1 MAENTLIAEV
11 TSGDFEAEVLRVS
24 RDIPVLVDFWAAW
37 CQPCGMLAPV
47 LEQLAG
53 EYAGKIKLAKVNSD
67 EEPELANR
75 FGIRSL
81 PTVKLFR
88 NGQVIDEFSGVIPL
102 AGLRDFVQPHL
113 SRPSDNLLQA
123 ATDAVANHDF
133 EQALSL
139 LMEAKESDPQNS
151 RIYPLLIETLLHAGK
166 YEEAGQTIRSLPVNI
181 QHDSEI
187 VRLNAVL
194 GFAERAELAAKSP
207 DTLNE
212 TLKKEPDNL
221 DARYQLSALNVVNG
235 DYETAMNNLLEIIR
249 RDRSYKDD
257 AGRKALL
264 DIFTIL
270 DNEGELVKKYR
281 AKLASTLN

>member
-11 TSGDFEAEVLRVS
+11 TSGNFEVEVQQAS

-37 CQPCGMLAPV
+37 CQPCRMLAPV

-53 EYAGKIKLAKVNSD
+53 EYAGKIKLAKINSD
-67 EEPELANR
+67 EEPELASH

-88 NGQVIDEFSGVIPL
+88 NGQVIDEFSGLIPL
-102 AGLRDFVQPHL
+102 AGLRDFVRPHL
-113 SRPSDNLLQA
+113 AGPSDNLLQA
-123 ATDAVANHDF
+123 AAGAVANNDL
-133 EQALSL
+133 EKALSL
-139 LMEAKESDPQNS
+139 LRQAKETDPENL
-151 RIYPLLIETLLHAGK
+151 RVYPLLIETLLRTGN
-166 YEEAGQTIRSLPVNI
+166 YEEAGGIIQSLPVNA

-194 GFAERAELAAKSP
+194 GFARQAELAPKNP
-207 DTLNE
+207 DTLKE

-235 DYETAMNNLLEIIR
+235 DYETAMDNLLEIIR

-257 AGRKALL
+257 AGRKALV

-270 DNEGELVKKYR
+270 GNEGALVKKYR